1 MFHQPIAWLTRFP
14 LFRRAQSPQGAWDII
29 AWWELRRIPY
39 NLIVGAAGFGSTV
52 LIVGTALITEQVTG
66 EPVGLPDPPIFAVLA
81 VVAYAILANV
91 CYTGGWAA
99 ELLSRRV
106 WGDRAQ
112 AFGEI
117 AFTLG
122 TVASVFLTLI
132 PGVLVA
138 LLGIYV
144 VMSHS

>member
-1 MFHQPIAWLTRFP
+1 
-14 LFRRAQSPQGAWDII
+14 
-29 AWWELRRIPY
+29 
-39 NLIVGAAGFGSTV
+39 
-52 LIVGTALITEQVTG
+52 
-66 EPVGLPDPPIFAVLA
+66 
-81 VVAYAILANV
+81 
-91 CYTGGWAA
+91 
-99 ELLSRRV
+99 LSRRV